1 MFDLIQQNPLTSF
14 IVFLVPVFGAI
25 WKVLDVLFVK
35 PRDFR
40 IAVLEKNVEEMR
52 KEFQRSSRTA
62 TAVSVKTT
70 SAAVEPSTD
79 VVQSSK
85 LITVSEVSGATLLSD
100 LSAFYAAWKN
110 PDLTELQREHFEK
123 TYIGQK
129 IIWRARLGSVSEEK
143 GGLLWVGLN
152 SLNDREYSVYAI
164 AVFDFNDKE
173 ALLLLNKGEIVTVS
187 ATINS
192 FFLSPMLK
200 DCSVVRG
207 A

>member
-1 MFDLIQQNPLTSF
+1 M
-14 IVFLVPVFGAI
+14 
-25 WKVLDVLFVK
+25 
-35 PRDFR
+35 
-40 IAVLEKNVEEMR
+40 
-52 KEFQRSSRTA
+52 
-62 TAVSVKTT
+62 
-70 SAAVEPSTD
+70 
-79 VVQSSK
+79 
-85 LITVSEVSGATLLSD
+85 
-100 LSAFYAAWKN
+100 
-110 PDLTELQREHFEK
+110 TELQREHFEK

-129 IIWRARLGSVSEEK
+129 IIWRVRLGRVSEEE

-164 AVFDFNDKE
+164 AVFDLKHKE

-200 DCSVVRG
+200 DCSVVRN

>member
-1 MFDLIQQNPLTSF
+1 MLDLIQQNPLTSF
-14 IVFLVPVFGAI
+14 IVFLVPVIGAI

-164 AVFDFNDKE
+164 AVFDLKDKE

-200 DCSVVRG
+200 DCSVVRN

>member
-1 MFDLIQQNPLTSF
+1 MLDLIQQNPLTSSV
-14 IVFLVPVFGAI
+14 IFLVTLIGGI
-25 WKVLDVLFVK
+25 WKVLEVLYVK

-40 IAVLEKNVEEMR
+40 IAVLKKNVEEMR
-52 KEFQRSSRTA
+52 KEFQQTSRTGA
-62 TAVSVKTT
+62 AMSGSVAP
-70 SAAVEPSTD
+70 AAA
-79 VVQSSK
+79 QSM
-85 LITVSEVSGATLLSD
+85 TVPVDGPKQLAAKEISGTTLLND
-100 LSAFYAAWKN
+100 MSAFCAAWKD
-110 PDLTELQREHFEK
+110 PALTELQREHFEK

-143 GGLLWVGLN
+143 GNLLWVGLN
-152 SLNDREYSVYAI
+152 SLNDRECSVYAI
-164 AVFDFNDKE
+164 AVFDLKDKE

>member
-1 MFDLIQQNPLTSF
+1 MFDLIQQNPLTSSV
-14 IVFLVPVFGAI
+14 ITLVTLIGGI
-25 WKVLDVLFVK
+25 WKVLEVLYVK

-52 KEFQRSSRTA
+52 KEYQRVSRIE
-62 TAVSVKTT
+62 TAVSVNTT

-110 PDLTELQREHFEK
+110 PELTELQREHFEK

-129 IIWRARLGSVSEEK
+129 IIWRARLGRVSEEE

-152 SLNDREYSVYAI
+152 SP
-164 AVFDFNDKE
+164 
-173 ALLLLNKGEIVTVS
+173 ALVGPRCL
-187 ATINS
+187 
-192 FFLSPMLK
+192 
-200 DCSVVRG
+200 
-207 A
+207 

>member
-14 IVFLVPVFGAI
+14 IVFLVPVIGAI

-152 SLNDREYSVYAI
+152 SPALVGPRCLWYAMKAVIKSAKMMHNMSVCPLE
-164 AVFDFNDKE
+164 NM
-173 ALLLLNKGEIVTVS
+173 T
-187 ATINS
+187 
-192 FFLSPMLK
+192 
-200 DCSVVRG
+200 
-207 A
+207 

>member
-1 MFDLIQQNPLTSF
+1 MFDLIQQNPLTSSV
-14 IVFLVPVFGAI
+14 ITLVTLIGGI
-25 WKVLDVLFVK
+25 WKVLEVLYVK

-52 KEFQRSSRTA
+52 KEYQRSSRTEA
-62 TAVSVKTT
+62 DVLGKGVPAAAQSETDSVDSPKKLGVNEISGTA
-70 SAAVEPSTD
+70 
-79 VVQSSK
+79 
-85 LITVSEVSGATLLSD
+85 LLTD

-110 PDLTELQREHFEK
+110 PELTELQREHFEK

-143 GGLLWVGLN
+143 GNLLWVGLN

-164 AVFDFNDKE
+164 AVFDLKDKE

-200 DCSVVRG
+200 DCSVVRN